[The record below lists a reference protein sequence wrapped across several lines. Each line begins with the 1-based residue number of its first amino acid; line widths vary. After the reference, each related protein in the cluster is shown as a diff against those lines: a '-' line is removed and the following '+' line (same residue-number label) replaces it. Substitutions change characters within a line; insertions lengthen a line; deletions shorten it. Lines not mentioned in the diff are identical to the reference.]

1 MPVNLTNE
9 KDLNA
14 YLTDL
19 VYQGEE
25 EPSVYKDGNFK
36 SIDYVRQNKDGIVKG
51 MLNQYVKHRL
61 RSFLTDK
68 EEPFLEEVKTSEELP
83 VWAQRALE
91 EGKKV
96 HRFDAQKMTSGLR
109 ENITTIRDF
118 LYSAAESYVDKALA
132 IAEDTKQ
139 NPKLRM
145 DYLKTSNEY
154 DTF

>member
-1 MPVNLTNE
+1 MPVDLTNE

-83 VWAQRALE
+83 V
-91 EGKKV
+91 
-96 HRFDAQKMTSGLR
+96 
-109 ENITTIRDF
+109 
-118 LYSAAESYVDKALA
+118 
-132 IAEDTKQ
+132 
-139 NPKLRM
+139 
-145 DYLKTSNEY
+145 
-154 DTF
+154 